1 MNMPTMH
8 FKVLEKHL
16 EIGVVVEE
24 GFALWI
30 GDVDGEDAVVVVG
43 LHEAA
48 VVAKECEFLVEFD
61 LMTDYRFEMGHGISP
76 MIGQSGKREP
86 GRGSRTGTD
95 LAKRQG
101 AGAGLRQRLP
111 MSPDGHDIEQN
122 VEHVQGRGFGHV
134 IGEAKKKDEAR
145 DEDVIHGLISS

>member
-1 MNMPTMH
+1 MNVTSVH
-8 FKVLEKHL
+8 FKVLEKYL

-24 GFALWI
+24 GFSLLI

-95 LAKRQG
+95 LAKRHG